1 MTTRLLRRLRRALQA
16 LLRSTAAASLRR
28 NRTRNALQ
36 RPNALERIL
45 FPIARFFVHRFF
57 DRPVSRARFFHA
69 VVRRACGYSDARDS
83 SVQAHAMFH
92 VKHLY
97 VLDAPLRLS
106 GE

>member
-1 MTTRLLRRLRRALQA
+1 MLRRLRRALQA

-28 NRTRNALQ
+28 NRTRDALQ
-36 RPNALERIL
+36 RPNALERI
-45 FPIARFFVHRFF
+45 FSIARFFVHRFF
-57 DRPVSRARFFHA
+57 DRPVSRTRLFHA
-69 VVRRACGYSDARDS
+69 VVRRARGYSVARDS